1 MKLRRYEQAVKR
13 SINKAF
19 QSRDAVNLDIAKVIC
34 GFSHRST
41 LKPGEILK
49 VPSDIFYLRFGYR
62 DVENTLV
69 FKVVDVI
76 SPHRVRG
83 AFCFPDQ
90 SSLHMLCYKP
100 LLQTKII
107 YSPFGSPSIKSQ
119 NLHYYP
125 KH

>member
-13 SINKAF
+13 SINKRF

-62 DVENTLV
+62 DVENTIV

-83 AFCFPDQ
+83 AFCFPDGR
-90 SSLHMLCYKP
+90 SIYNLTP

-107 YSPFGSPSIKSQ
+107 YSAFGSPFIKSQ